1 MKRKIKKANK
11 MKRVLMLT
19 ATVLC
24 ACAAHA
30 ADYSGSNG
38 GEGWSTIG
46 TTCLVVAG
54 IGLIAFCLAYP
65 KAKRGELVVYASW
78 ADFGMSLLWIPL
90 AGLGIFQSCG
100 FDATE
105 DGVGMAIAIIVLI
118 LGIVSAFWLVWG
130 AFKHNR
136 GAYACI
142 VSLGARVFL
151 AFLFILAMSK
161 LTEGK
166 KILSGEGNGD
176 NAAAAKAAILA
187 LAICG
192 FIFAKLIKP
201 MIGTRTTH

>member
-1 MKRKIKKANK
+1 MKRI
-11 MKRVLMLT
+11 LML
-19 ATVLC
+19 ALIALC
-24 ACAAHA
+24 AFTANA
-30 ADYSGSNG
+30 ADYSGSDG
-38 GEGWSTIG
+38 GQGWSAIG
-46 TTCLVVAG
+46 MTFLVVAG

-65 KAKRGELVVYASW
+65 KVRRGELVVYASW

-105 DGVGMAIAIIVLI
+105 DVVGMIFTIIVTI

-161 LTEGK
+161 LTDGK
-166 KILSGEGNGD
+166 KILAGEGNGD
-176 NAAAAKAAILA
+176 NAAAAKAALLA
-187 LAICG
+187 IAICG

-201 MIGTRTTH
+201 MIGTKTTR

>member
-1 MKRKIKKANK
+1 MKRA
-11 MKRVLMLT
+11 LMLT
-19 ATVLC
+19 TTVLC
-24 ACAAHA
+24 ACAAYA
-30 ADYSGSNG
+30 ADYSGSDSG
-38 GEGWSTIG
+38 QGVSAIG
-46 TTCLVVAG
+46 MTCLVVGG

-65 KAKRGELVVYASW
+65 KVRRGELVVYASW

-105 DGVGMAIAIIVLI
+105 DGIGMTFAIIVTI

-161 LTEGK
+161 LTDGK
-166 KILSGEGNGD
+166 KILSEKGNGD
-176 NAAAAKAAILA
+176 NAAAAKAALMA

-192 FIFAKLIKP
+192 FIFTKLIKP
-201 MIGTRTTH
+201 MIGTRTTR